1 MTTLD
6 DRARLNFAH
15 STEHGD
21 VSENRRILEMMVPL
35 VAGDAGLD
43 HAVGTDPDRW
53 KRNLA
58 TDPLSGMIDRVP
70 VYNEVDC
77 DFFE

>member
-1 MTTLD
+1 
-6 DRARLNFAH
+6 
-15 STEHGD
+15 
-21 VSENRRILEMMVPL
+21 MMVPL

-58 TDPLSGMIDRVP
+58 TYPRSGMIDRVP
-70 VYNEVDC
+70 VYNEVVC